1 MISEKQIETAL
12 IKYTCEHS
20 KFDVQRPYIG
30 LSKIVESA
38 EDIVA
43 QINNGR
49 NINIP
54 GLLKCYKG
62 YQMERD
68 IIERLRAIYGDK
80 ITTGMTYTGY
90 NELVAG
96 HPDCE
101 IDGYPADIKSVAKEE
116 FLPDGKF
123 SSRVF
128 WQMQGYMLFAEK
140 NKSYLI
146 YEARDTG
153 AIRVYV
159 VEANRTVQ
167 AQIKE
172 KIEKIILLL
181 RRQNAKNN

>member
-20 KFDVQRPYIG
+20 KFDIQRPYIG

-38 EDIVA
+38 EEIVS
-43 QINNGR
+43 QMNFGKSVNTQ
-49 NINIP
+49 

-80 ITTGMTYTGY
+80 LTTGITYTGY
-90 NELVAG
+90 NDLVAG

-116 FLPDGKF
+116 FFPEEKF
-123 SSRVF
+123 PSRVF
-128 WQMQGYMLFAEK
+128 WQMQGYMLFAGK

-153 AIRVYV
+153 AIRVYM

-167 AQIKE
+167 IQIKE